1 MPRHPHS
8 HAFIL
13 ERQGRPQ
20 TLKNGVSLNGREMLH
35 QGPELAEMGVRGG
48 KRALRKMELL
58 APAGTREAFF
68 SAIENGAD
76 AVYVGLKT
84 LNARAL
90 ATNFSLAE
98 VAALTS
104 LAHEAGV
111 RLFVA
116 LNSLVKETE
125 LPMVMELLAGLHETG
140 VDALI
145 IQDLAVWRLARR
157 YFPDL
162 RLHAS
167 TLMAIHN
174 SWGVRQAYQMGFKR
188 VVLAREMTLH
198 EIQHA
203 VNAADVEIEVFVHGA
218 MCFTCSGSCL
228 MSSYFGG
235 KSSMRGRCVQPCR
248 RQYEVNG
255 AKGFHF
261 SMFDLCGIDVLPEL
275 ADMGVASIKI
285 EGRLKPAS
293 YVGGVVRAYRMLLN
307 ALPLRNTQPEM
318 YQDVLKESKALLNAA
333 MGRDYTG
340 GFFRTDN
347 PKDLLDAGRTA
358 NTGKYLGRV
367 MRSKNSTLCI
377 KSDSIVQKGDR
388 LRIVFPDVMEQLS
401 FTCHAV
407 ERDGDGLFCISNA
420 RCAAVPVNS
429 LVFKTDQRA
438 QQALGAPFFDTSSWK
453 DCWQGLVSKGRIY
466 ERRAHEKAAQLQK
479 ELSGQHLSRPCKKVV
494 PLKRQG
500 YAMWVRLKNP
510 AMLELA
516 RALNPRGIIVELDAK
531 YMVFFLRH
539 WRNDICWSIPAVSYE
554 NGLHAMEQ
562 QILRLLRMG
571 HRSFMVNN
579 LSQIEWLQHLAKDV
593 RGHGLELWSGYAM
606 NLLNSQALQAVRDLG
621 VKNAMFSVETDE
633 RNLSLAL
640 SNAGFM
646 PVSMTVFGY
655 LPLFVSRIK
664 PFERPER
671 VVIAS
676 PRGEMF
682 WWRNTPQTGCCL
694 PDKPFS
700 LFDLQER
707 LQEMGVTV
715 QVIDLMYWPAQR
727 RLPEFRKRRDWTRA
741 FYMGRRFNFA
751 DNLL

>member
-1 MPRHPHS
+1 MPRRPS
-8 HAFIL
+8 GHAPI
-13 ERQGRPQ
+13 ERQVRPL
-20 TLKNGVSLNGREMLH
+20 TLKKAVSFTGREALS
-35 QGPELAEMGVRGG
+35 QGHEFAEMSMPG
-48 KRALRKMELL
+48 KKMACKKMELL
-58 APAGTREAFF
+58 APAGTKEAFF

-90 ATNFSLAE
+90 ATNFSIAE
-98 VAALTS
+98 VAALVS
-104 LAHEAGV
+104 FAHEAGV

-125 LPMVMELLAGLHETG
+125 LQVVMELLSGLHETG

-157 YFPDL
+157 YFPSL

-167 TLMAIHN
+167 TLMGIHS
-174 SWGVRQAYQMGFKR
+174 SWGVKQASQMGFKR

-198 EIQHA
+198 EIQQA

-218 MCFTCSGSCL
+218 MCFSCSGSCL

-248 RQYEVNG
+248 RQYDVNG
-255 AKGFHF
+255 AKGFYF
-261 SMFDLCGIDVLPEL
+261 SMFDLCGIDVLPDL
-275 ADMGVASIKI
+275 VDIGVTSIKI

-293 YVGGVVRAYRMLLN
+293 YVGTVVRAYRMLLN

-318 YQDVLKESKALLNAA
+318 YYEVLQESKALLNAA

-340 GFFRTDN
+340 GFFRTADS
-347 PKDLLDAGRTA
+347 KDLLNAGRTA

-367 MRSKNSTLCI
+367 TSSKEGVLCVRT
-377 KSDSIVQKGDR
+377 KSIVQKGDR
-388 LRIVFPDVMEQLS
+388 LRIVFPDATEQLS
-401 FTCHAV
+401 FTCHSV
-407 ERDGDGLFCISNA
+407 ERDGDGLFYISGA

-429 LVFKTDQRA
+429 IAFKTDQRK
-438 QQALGAPFFDTSSWK
+438 QQVLGVSFFDTSSWK
-453 DCWQGLVSKGRIY
+453 DRWQELVAARRIC
-466 ERRAHEKAAQLQK
+466 EKRAHDNAAQLMKQ
-479 ELSGQHLSRPCKKVV
+479 LTNQWAVKKPKSVSHNRYG
-494 PLKRQG
+494 L
-500 YAMWVRLKNP
+500 WVRLQSP

-516 RALNPRGIIVELDAK
+516 KALSPRGIIVELNAK
-531 YMVFFLRH
+531 HTNFFLRH
-539 WRNDICWSIPAVSYE
+539 WRNDVCWSIPAVSYE
-554 NGLHAMEQ
+554 NDLRLMEQ
-562 QILRLLRMG
+562 QILWLLRTG

-579 LSQIEWLQHLAKDV
+579 LGQIAWLHNLAQESRV
-593 RGHGLELWSGYAM
+593 HGLELSGGYAL

-621 VKNAMFSVETDE
+621 VKNPMFSVETDE

-640 SNAGFM
+640 AHVPFI
-646 PVSMTVFGY
+646 PVGMTIFGY
-655 LPLFVSRIK
+655 LPLFVSRLK

-671 VVIAS
+671 VVITS
-676 PRGEMF
+676 PKGEMF
-682 WWRNTPQTGCCL
+682 WWRNAHQTGCCL

-700 LFDLQER
+700 IFDLQER
-707 LQEMGVTV
+707 LQEMGIAM
-715 QVIDLMYWPAQR
+715 QVIDLMYWSTQR
-727 RLPEFRKRRDWTRA
+727 RMPDFRKRRHWTKA
-741 FYMGRRFNFA
+741 FYMGRRFNFT

>member
-1 MPRHPHS
+1 MPRRPDSQPLMLKRH
-8 HAFIL
+8 
-13 ERQGRPQ
+13 GRPRTQ
-20 TLKNGVSLNGREMLH
+20 KTVSLTGREALS
-35 QGPELAEMGVRGG
+35 QGLDSSAMSMSGEKG
-48 KRALRKMELL
+48 ALKKMELL

-68 SAIENGAD
+68 SAVENGAD

-90 ATNFSLAE
+90 AANFSLAE

-125 LPMVMELLAGLHETG
+125 LPLVMELLAGLNEIG

-145 IQDLAVWRLARR
+145 IQDLSVWRLARR
-157 YFPDL
+157 YFFNL

-167 TLMAIHN
+167 TLMGIHN
-174 SWGVRQAYQMGFKR
+174 AWGVRQAYRMGFKR

-248 RQYEVNG
+248 RPYDVNG

-261 SMFDLCGIDVLPEL
+261 SMFDLCGIDVLSQL

-293 YVGGVVRAYRMLLN
+293 YVGTVVRAYRMLLN
-307 ALPLRNTQPEM
+307 ALPFRNTQPEM
-318 YQDVLKESKALLNAA
+318 YHDVLRESKALLNAA

-340 GFFRTDN
+340 GFFRTDT
-347 PKDLLDAGRTA
+347 PKDLLNAGRTA

-367 MRSKNSTLCI
+367 LSSKDSALCI
-377 KSDSIVQKGDR
+377 KTHSIVRKGDR
-388 LRIVFPDVMEQLS
+388 LRIVFPDAMEQLS
-401 FTCHAV
+401 FTCHSV
-407 ERDGDGLFCISNA
+407 ERDGDGLFRISSA
-420 RCAAVPVNS
+420 RCTAVPVNS
-429 LVFKTDQRA
+429 LVFKTDQREK
-438 QQALGAPFFDTSSWK
+438 QALGEPFFDTSFWK
-453 DCWQGLVSKGRIY
+453 DRWQGLVAEGRIY
-466 ERRAHEKAAQLQK
+466 EKRAHENATQLMKQLTVQGAVPQK
-479 ELSGQHLSRPCKKVV
+479 NVISN
-494 PLKRQG
+494 KRQG
-500 YAMWVRLKNP
+500 LWVRLQSP

-516 RALNPRGIIVELDAK
+516 RALSPRGIIVELNAK
-531 YMVFFLRH
+531 YTGFFLRH
-539 WRNDICWSIPAVSYE
+539 WHDDICWSIPAVSYE
-554 NGLHAMEQ
+554 NGLHGMEQ
-562 QILRLLRMG
+562 QVLRLLRTG

-579 LSQIEWLQHLAKDV
+579 LSQIAWLQHLAKNV
-593 RGHGLELWSGYAM
+593 HGHGLELWSGYAM
-606 NLLNSQALQAVRDLG
+606 NLLNSQALLAVMDLG
-621 VKNAMFSVETDE
+621 VKNPMFSVETDE
-633 RNLSLAL
+633 RNLALAL
-640 SNAGFM
+640 SNVQFM

-671 VVIAS
+671 VVITS
-676 PRGEMF
+676 PKGEMF

-700 LFDLQER
+700 LFDLRER
-707 LQEMGVTV
+707 LQEMGITM

-727 RLPEFRKRRDWTRA
+727 RLPEFRKRRDWTRV
-741 FYMGRRFNFA
+741 FYMGRRFNFV